1 MDGLRFRGIMGY
13 EGHTITIADP
23 DAKRHAISEA
33 IGKLLEARDVIERDG
48 PLCQIVSAGG
58 TGSYQETSTIPGPTE
73 LQAGG
78 GIFACRYYT
87 ETCHV
92 TGHEPAISVLATVVS
107 KPTPRRVILDIGLKS
122 ISQHTTP
129 PVLRDYPDCR
139 FVGLSAEHAKV
150 ESDLPIDLEI
160 GEKVHVIPGYSDFTF
175 VLHDRVLLTDTGRVI
190 ADWALL
196 GRGCLQ

>member
-1 MDGLRFRGIMGY
+1 
-13 EGHTITIADP
+13 
-23 DAKRHAISEA
+23 
-33 IGKLLEARDVIERDG
+33 
-48 PLCQIVSAGG
+48 
-58 TGSYQETSTIPGPTE
+58 
-73 LQAGG
+73 
-78 GIFACRYYT
+78 
-87 ETCHV
+87 
-92 TGHEPAISVLATVVS
+92 VLATVVS